1 MNNIML
7 VGRLARDIDVK
18 KLDSGKDVAKI
29 TLAVNRSFKNTEGIY
44 ETDFIDCILWDG
56 LAINMNEY
64 CKKGDLVGVR
74 GRLQISSYEKD
85 DVQYKVLEVV
95 AEKVSFLSSVKK
107 EDQEES

>member
-7 VGRLARDIDVK
+7 VGRLARDIYVK
-18 KLDSGKDVAKI
+18 KLDSGKEVAKI

>member
-18 KLDSGKDVAKI
+18 KLDSGKEVAKI